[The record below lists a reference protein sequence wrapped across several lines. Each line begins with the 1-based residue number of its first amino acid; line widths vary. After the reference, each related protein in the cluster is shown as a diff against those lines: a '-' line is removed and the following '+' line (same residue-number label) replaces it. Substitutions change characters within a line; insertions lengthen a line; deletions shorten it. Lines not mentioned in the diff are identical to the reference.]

1 MTSTNAKTLLHLDSH
16 TSSSKICCTEN
27 KVLKQTAHPPCS
39 TLNLSQDA
47 ALSFSTLFRPSP
59 LTSVKQ
65 SGFHKEELTSSSWNC
80 SSLKPGTD
88 TNEVSTSFASEVSEV
103 KRNKYK
109 KIKLSQSKS
118 FKHLEQVSEEMPAYE
133 IWEKVE
139 EDEEES
145 FLTFSDQEESGQME
159 AKLIDKKILFLTR
172 IYGSLVKLDSD
183 FDELEPLATE
193 IAEND
198 PEFILKAALYTRQEL
213 NIPLIANYLIA
224 FAAKLHSTRPHLRR
238 YFSATVQLPSDWV
251 EVKRLY
257 CKSNIP
263 SCLKKALTEKFKEF
277 SESQLSKYC
286 QRYKRK
292 KSREDSEYENALPE
306 YIKTMN
312 WSKGLGI
319 RKHTFRTLYAFM
331 QSHTREPA
339 EKENHLVNLK
349 KLIQKLHI
357 KEPVELVMS
366 VLGRKYPNDM
376 QSFVKSG
383 LPGFWDSNLAGK
395 RMKLKRPDT
404 LEQRLGQLGNKA
416 EVWEDLIDNN
426 KLSFTEILGNL
437 RHIIIK
443 GVSEIHHERIINSLT
458 DQKTVIDSRLF
469 PLRFFSAYKVIV
481 DLEKQQKKAEK
492 PLPSRSETL
501 TKILCEIHKSL
512 RSKVNKSQW
521 TKKLQRSLYIPVI
534 YRELKSKERQQQRT
548 RNFQLNVGLLQKY
561 KIALE
566 KAIHIS
572 CQYNLPLL
580 SGKCFIFI
588 NYYCHMESPCKQ
600 ATDLCFPSYSCK
612 GRVKIKHV
620 AMLLALM
627 LASAS
632 ENVKL
637 FIIDDKNCQE
647 LKLHEGIVLGNM
659 EYVLQQWESF
669 PESQEK
675 VRTSD
680 LFFDLIAQG
689 VKVETMIMMFGSYPQ
704 IYWEYPFY
712 QYRRRMNPSTLLIHL
727 SFEDP
732 ETASVTDKACISLYG
747 FNDQILK
754 FIDERASPRMLERV
768 DKISEADNIPPFQG
782 TTNRLPGVIEECFI
796 PSVPKISWRSIR
808 VFISSTFRDM
818 HGERDLLVQYV
829 FPELRQRAAHHYI
842 HVQEVD
848 LHWGITEEDAHNSRT
863 VERCLSEVA
872 RSHLFV
878 GILGEQY
885 GLVPNDISL
894 PDLPH
899 FQWMKTVPPGLSLTE
914 LEVMQFQEKHGSAA
928 SQKMFFYLR
937 TPELIR
943 SVPEQWKVDF
953 DAEFTEARRKME
965 ELKSQLKQ
973 SGAVIT
979 ENYEA
984 KWGGVSNG
992 KPYTKGLEQ
1001 LGNAVLYNLWES
1013 LKQFFYMDDE
1023 NVDSTSKLTDQNTFK
1038 ESLKHLIYGRKNL
1051 FDTVVTNIQ
1060 EKARGKC
1067 FVVSGSSGEGKT
1079 TLMAAMVN
1087 EFSTSSNKMEVF
1099 DVISYFVGA
1108 SKSANGIEHFLH
1120 FLIRSLK
1127 QRLGQDVSPP
1137 ASYKAMLKELKLL
1150 LQSSWK
1156 SKSSPFLVI
1165 FIDDADLLQNKE
1177 GQQVLDWIPD
1187 NLPSKVTLVLSVTSD
1202 SDLHLSLSKN
1212 KNTVLFQLPS
1222 LSTLEKM
1229 EIIQS
1234 VQSFYGRKTNET
1246 FFNNKVQVLL
1256 EKKDSHSPLYLKLA
1270 CEYLRSYSDCEQM
1283 EDELQRI
1290 PSTLNDLI
1298 LQVLSDVEEYSKV
1311 KHVSLLIAA
1320 LAVSKFGLRERD
1332 IYELLSM
1339 CNTLNK
1345 ESHALSWKDI
1355 TSSVRNSKSVIPMA
1369 LFLHLMRALQSV
1381 FGQQCS
1387 ENPDSLLYL
1396 KNGIV
1401 QEVIEKHYLKKL
1413 SLEKTAHRL
1422 LAGHLWKLS
1431 DPDGNGTFKYCDT
1444 LALAQLPFHLV
1455 YSGELYH
1462 LQSLLSNVHFIC
1474 AHVQLGLLPELLQAY
1489 SLYDSVILHENPSLT
1504 SQSSLEPFK
1513 DFLHRN
1519 HSILSQEPCLFW
1531 QQAINEPS
1539 YSAVCHRA
1547 QNVLDNTSPGFHV
1560 MKWLN
1565 KPQKPRNIISKT
1577 VHFSSVPACVAVSPS
1592 GKIAVV
1598 GTNQGFLHLI
1608 TAATGQEIRT
1618 IASICD
1624 GISTCVFLDEE
1635 TIFSTSFSG
1644 QIEQWNVVSGCRL
1657 MHIEAHRKQITGSDI
1672 SPDKKYALTVSLDM
1686 DLKVWTTN
1694 KGNLVESLSNSSP
1707 LNCVSFHPD
1716 GQLIA
1721 FGRWDRSIVIW
1732 DWLSKQIFSTL
1743 VGHITA
1749 VRTLAFMPTGDL
1761 LMSGD
1766 LNGDI
1771 RLWSV
1776 STAVCI
1782 GSFCA
1787 LNGSAE
1793 LVQILDCG
1801 QLILT
1806 AGADRMVRVWSGH
1819 PGQNIGQLASSDSP
1833 ALFVD
1838 ISSEYIAVG
1847 LHSNGIRIHHIY
1859 SGNVIWECKDPNISV
1874 SCVIWLEQER
1884 LLLSGS
1890 SDCILRLW
1898 TLETRPNMECKCFLN
1913 DHHGPILALAKSEY
1927 FVASASDDSSV
1938 ILWSMQDLKSTSC
1951 SKKPVAVLNGHSAG
1965 VTCLSFSPSGSE
1977 LVTGSKDMSL
1987 IFWDI
1992 KSSPKILRSF
2002 KHCHTNWITGCVWGQ
2017 QAVVTSSNDCRV
2029 CVWDPLSGK
2038 CLNEYLGHST
2048 AVSSVG
2054 LMNEYVISSGDDGI
2068 IRVWKL
2074 TGHDITQ
2081 ISAHAARINHC
2092 AFSTSRW
2099 KKPSEQAHQY
2109 ENRELTSED
2118 MWLAT
2123 ASADGTVKFWQ
2134 PLVHMNILNGH
2145 SGAVLAAAQGKESF
2159 VTVSDDQTLRI
2170 WQLPKEQI
2178 PSAVHKGAVK
2188 ICSFSPSGEI
2198 MLSGNSTGELFV
2210 WHHNSLV
2217 QRLQVSKCPVNAV
2230 IFQSE
2235 SKFTVACSDY
2245 TVSVWNINHCP
2256 PNNSISVN
2264 LVTSTRVSS
2273 SVICLTQG
2281 PKLLG
2286 GCADGSI
2293 VSLPDQEKCTTDW
2306 NDAPYIIGFLRKTEK
2321 KILIAVQYDK
2331 DLVLKFISFNP
2342 LKLCNINKSKEMI
2355 STGGQFWITCVASFK
2370 EFFICG
2376 DSEGYMW
2383 YKEFSK
2389 DCEWSKMKVHKD
2401 KVSALKITESVII
2414 TASYD
2419 HTVKLWNCETM
2430 KQVGL
2435 FLCKAPVSCMELN
2448 PTQDRLLACG
2458 DILGNIYFIEWTK

>member
-1 MTSTNAKTLLHLDSH
+1 MASTSGERPRKMSKVNFSVDDLLRIITELHSDLSDSDFDASDLEVEIENESEDFENLTLQVSKKNKEVLSLEGNSWITCVASFENSLTCGDSEGYLWYRGN
-16 TSSSKICCTEN
+16 SKDSKWNKMKVHKN
-27 KVLKQTAHPPCS
+27 KVSALKMTESVIITASYDQSIKLWDCK
-39 TLNLSQDA
+39 TMKQDA
-47 ALSFSTLFRPSP
+47 ALSFSTLFRPSS
-59 LTSVKQ
+59 LTSVKK
-65 SGFHKEELTSSSWNC
+65 SGFQKEELTLSSLSWNC
-80 SSLKPGTD
+80 SSLKPGTG

-103 KRNKYK
+103 KRDKHK
-109 KIKLSQSKS
+109 KMKISHSKS
-118 FKHLEQVSEEMPAYE
+118 FKHLEQESEEMPAYE
-133 IWEKVE
+133 IWEELE

-145 FLTFSDQEESGQME
+145 FLKFSDQEESGQME
-159 AKLIDKKILFLTR
+159 AKLTDKKILFLTT
-172 IYGSLVKLDSD
+172 IYGSLVKLNSY
-183 FDELEPLATE
+183 FDELETLVTE

-198 PEFILKAALYTRQEL
+198 PEFILKVALYTRQEL

-238 YFSATVQLPSDWV
+238 YFSAAVQLPSDWV
-251 EVKRLY
+251 EVERLY
-257 CKSNIP
+257 CKCYYYYVCYLQSFESNIP

-277 SESQLSKYC
+277 NESQLAKYC

-292 KSREDSEYENALPE
+292 KSHENSEDE
-306 YIKTMN
+306 MC
-312 WSKGLGI
+312 
-319 RKHTFRTLYAFM
+319 
-331 QSHTREPA
+331 SHTKGPE

-366 VLGRKYPNDM
+366 VLGRKYPKDV

-404 LEQRLGQLGNKA
+404 LEQRLGQFGSKA
-416 EVWEDLIDNN
+416 EVWEDLIVL
-426 KLSFTEILGNL
+426 LSVPASPRMLL
-437 RHIIIK
+437 YA
-443 GVSEIHHERIINSLT
+443 VSFVLQDMHRSYWSLPF
-458 DQKTVIDSRLF
+458 F
-469 PLRFFSAYKVIV
+469 PL
-481 DLEKQQKKAEK
+481 
-492 PLPSRSETL
+492 
-501 TKILCEIHKSL
+501 H
-512 RSKVNKSQW
+512 
-521 TKKLQRSLYIPVI
+521 
-534 YRELKSKERQQQRT
+534 
-548 RNFQLNVGLLQKY
+548 
-561 KIALE
+561 ALE
-566 KAIHIS
+566 YKRNIIQQHAG
-572 CQYNLPLL
+572 L
-580 SGKCFIFI
+580 
-588 NYYCHMESPCKQ
+588 
-600 ATDLCFPSYSCK
+600 
-612 GRVKIKHV
+612 VKHV

-637 FIIDDKNCQE
+637 FIIDDNNCQE

-659 EYVLQQWESF
+659 EYVLQQWE
-669 PESQEK
+669 
-675 VRTSD
+675 
-680 LFFDLIAQG
+680 
-689 VKVETMIMMFGSYPQ
+689 VETMIMMFGSYPH

-727 SFEDP
+727 NLDDP
-732 ETASVTDKACISLYG
+732 EIATVTDKACISLYG

-768 DKISEADNIPPFQG
+768 DKISEADNIPPLQG
-782 TTNRLPGVIEECFI
+782 STNRLPGVIEECFI

-848 LHWGITEEDAHNSRT
+848 LHWGITEEDAHNSR
-863 VERCLSEVA
+863 
-872 RSHLFV
+872 
-878 GILGEQY
+878 
-885 GLVPNDISL
+885 
-894 PDLPH
+894 
-899 FQWMKTVPPGLSLTE
+899 
-914 LEVMQFQEKHGSAA
+914 
-928 SQKMFFYLR
+928 
-937 TPELIR
+937 
-943 SVPEQWKVDF
+943 SVPEQWKADF

-1001 LGNAVLYNLWES
+1001 LGNAVLCNLWES
-1013 LKQFFYMDDE
+1013 LKQFFY
-1023 NVDSTSKLTDQNTFK
+1023 
-1038 ESLKHLIYGRKNL
+1038 
-1051 FDTVVTNIQ
+1051 
-1060 EKARGKC
+1060 
-1067 FVVSGSSGEGKT
+1067 
-1079 TLMAAMVN
+1079 MAAMVN
-1087 EFSTSSNKMEVF
+1087 EFSTSSNKLEVF

-1127 QRLGQDVSPP
+1127 HRLGQDVSPP
-1137 ASYKAMLKELKLL
+1137 ASYRAMLKELKLL

-1177 GQQVLDWIPD
+1177 GKQVLDWIPD
-1187 NLPSKVTLVLSVTSD
+1187 YLPS
-1202 SDLHLSLSKN
+1202 
-1212 KNTVLFQLPS
+1212 
-1222 LSTLEKM
+1222 
-1229 EIIQS
+1229 
-1234 VQSFYGRKTNET
+1234 
-1246 FFNNKVQVLL
+1246 VQVFL

-1270 CEYLRSYSDCEQM
+1270 CGYLRTYSDCEQM

-1311 KHVSLLIAA
+1311 KHVSLVIAA
-1320 LAVSKFGLRERD
+1320 LAVSKF
-1332 IYELLSM
+1332 
-1339 CNTLNK
+1339 
-1345 ESHALSWKDI
+1345 
-1355 TSSVRNSKSVIPMA
+1355 
-1369 LFLHLMRALQSV
+1369 
-1381 FGQQCS
+1381 
-1387 ENPDSLLYL
+1387 
-1396 KNGIV
+1396 
-1401 QEVIEKHYLKKL
+1401 
-1413 SLEKTAHRL
+1413 
-1422 LAGHLWKLS
+1422 
-1431 DPDGNGTFKYCDT
+1431 
-1444 LALAQLPFHLV
+1444 
-1455 YSGELYH
+1455 
-1462 LQSLLSNVHFIC
+1462 
-1474 AHVQLGLLPELLQAY
+1474 
-1489 SLYDSVILHENPSLT
+1489 DSVILHENPSLT

-1539 YSAVCHRA
+1539 YSAVSHSA

-1565 KPQKPRNIISKT
+1565 KPQKPRNII
-1577 VHFSSVPACVAVSPS
+1577 
-1592 GKIAVV
+1592 
-1598 GTNQGFLHLI
+1598 
-1608 TAATGQEIRT
+1608 
-1618 IASICD
+1618 
-1624 GISTCVFLDEE
+1624 
-1635 TIFSTSFSG
+1635 
-1644 QIEQWNVVSGCRL
+1644 RL
-1657 MHIEAHRKQITGSDI
+1657 MHIQAHRKQITGSDI

-1686 DLKVWTTN
+1686 DLK
-1694 KGNLVESLSNSSP
+1694 
-1707 LNCVSFHPD
+1707 
-1716 GQLIA
+1716 
-1721 FGRWDRSIVIW
+1721 
-1732 DWLSKQIFSTL
+1732 TL

-1761 LMSGD
+1761 LVSGD

-1776 STAVCI
+1776 STAFCI
-1782 GSFCA
+1782 SSFCA

-1801 QLILT
+1801 QLMLT

-1859 SGNVIWECKDPNISV
+1859 SGNVIWECKDPKISV

-2002 KHCHTNWITGCVWGQ
+2002 KDCHTNWITGCVWGQ
-2017 QAVVTSSNDCRV
+2017 QAV
-2029 CVWDPLSGK
+2029 
-2038 CLNEYLGHST
+2038 
-2048 AVSSVG
+2048 
-2054 LMNEYVISSGDDGI
+2054 NEYVISSGDDGI

-2074 TGHDITQ
+2074 TGDDITQ
-2081 ISAHAARINHC
+2081 ISAHAAKINHC

-2145 SGAVLAAAQGKESF
+2145 SGTVLAAAQEKESF

-2178 PSAVHKGAVK
+2178 PPAVHKGGVK

-2210 WHHNSLV
+2210 WYHNSLI
-2217 QRLQVSKCPVNAV
+2217 QRLQVSKFPVNAV

-2256 PNNSISVN
+2256 PDNSISVN

-2273 SVICLTQG
+2273 SVICLAQG

-2293 VSLPDQEKCTTDW
+2293 VSLPDQEKF
-2306 NDAPYIIGFLRKTEK
+2306 PTE
-2321 KILIAVQYDK
+2321 
-2331 DLVLKFISFNP
+2331 
-2342 LKLCNINKSKEMI
+2342 
-2355 STGGQFWITCVASFK
+2355 
-2370 EFFICG
+2370 
-2376 DSEGYMW
+2376 
-2383 YKEFSK
+2383 
-2389 DCEWSKMKVHKD
+2389 
-2401 KVSALKITESVII
+2401 
-2414 TASYD
+2414 
-2419 HTVKLWNCETM
+2419 
-2430 KQVGL
+2430 
-2435 FLCKAPVSCMELN
+2435 
-2448 PTQDRLLACG
+2448 
-2458 DILGNIYFIEWTK
+2458 